1 MLKNVDVETAREN
14 ELVEAQRFYDSRGY
28 GGAAIETTDIV
39 VLAKHGSQ
47 IVGIGRLCQDGGFIC
62 LRGMQVSPEFQR
74 QGLGSRILQQLEN
87 ELGPNPCYCLPYE
100 HLLTFYGQ
108 AGFKQL
114 STNLPPILD
123 QRLTEYANRGLAVV
137 AMFRNSQGTV

>member
-1 MLKNVDVETAREN
+1 MLKNVGVETAKEN

-39 VLAKHGSQ
+39 VLAKHENE
-47 IVGIGRLCQDGGFIC
+47 IVGIGRICQEDGFLC
-62 LRGMQVSPEFQR
+62 LRGMQVRPEFQR
-74 QGLGSRILQQLEN
+74 QGLGSRILQQLEH

-100 HLLTFYGQ
+100 HLRTFYGQ

-114 STNLPPILD
+114 ATNLPLILD
-123 QRLTEYANRGLAVV
+123 QRLAEYSARGLAVV